1 MTMKKRL
8 LEQATKIVDEGK
20 GELRTVIVR
29 MEAPADTQRE
39 ILAAASEAIHRRIL
53 CTTARDVLPL
63 PSKTLAVPVTA
74 TRAKATLRDMNK
86 EDTSMAANVAL
97 GDVTVAALRSVGLD
111 ALAPLRASEAFKMAE
126 ARMSERAPRGK
137 AAPKKRARSPRSP
150 VPYFW
155 SSKCAVLTLP
165 KDEVPKLV
173 TDVPRIGD
181 IYPNRLL
188 RVPRVVEAKRLP
200 FNVEDNKTSAWG
212 VNAIG
217 ALAAWGA
224 YGSRGKGVRIAVLD
238 TGVDA
243 THPDLKGKVDA
254 WAEFDLQGNQVPDS
268 KPHDTDQHGT
278 HCAGII
284 AGGDASGVWIGV
296 APEAKLACGL
306 VLDGKKGGSDAQVL
320 AGMEWAI
327 EQKVDAISMSLGGLT
342 IGPDVPSTYT
352 TAIIDALRLGI
363 PVVTAIGNE
372 GSQTSGSPGN
382 DLFAFAV
389 GATDSR
395 DRVAGFSGGQTQIVF
410 ESAFIQPELLP
421 LPYSKP
427 DLTAPGVAILSS
439 VPDGKWEHFNGTSMA
454 TPHVAGAIALL
465 LAATSLRKK
474 FTKGELAFMIQDL
487 LTGSVEELG
496 ESGQDHRYGF
506 GRLDVLRAI
515 GFARETEKGRP

>member
-1 MTMKKRL
+1 MKKRL

-181 IYPNRLL
+181 LYPNRLL

-454 TPHVAGAIALL
+454 TPHVAGAVALL

>member
-1 MTMKKRL
+1 MNKRL
-8 LEQATKIVDEGK
+8 LEQATQIVDEGE

-29 MEAPADTQRE
+29 METPADTQRE
-39 ILAAASEAIHRRIL
+39 ILATASEAIRRRIL
-53 CTTARDVLPL
+53 CTSARDVLPA
-63 PSKTLAVPVTA
+63 PDMTLAVPVTA
-74 TRAKATLRDMNK
+74 TTAKDTLRDITK
-86 EDTSMAANVAL
+86 EDTSMAANVRL
-97 GDVTVAALRSVGLD
+97 GDVTVATLRRVGLE
-111 ALAPLRASEAFKMAE
+111 ALAPLRASDVFKKAE
-126 ARMSERAPRGK
+126 ARMSERAPKRK
-137 AAPKKRARSPRSP
+137 TLPKKRGKSPEPSL
-150 VPYFW
+150 PYFW

-165 KDEVPKLV
+165 KDEVPRLAI
-173 TDVPRIGD
+173 DVPQIGD
-181 IYPNRLL
+181 IYPNRML

-200 FNVEDNKTSAWG
+200 FNVEDNKTSGWG
-212 VNAIG
+212 VHAIG

-243 THPDLKGKVDA
+243 AHPDLEGKVDA
-254 WAEFDLQGNQVPDS
+254 WGEFDLQGNEVPDS
-268 KPHDTDQHGT
+268 KPHDTDRHGT

-306 VLDGKKGGSDAQVL
+306 VLDGEKGGSDAQVL
-320 AGMEWAI
+320 AGMQWAI
-327 EQKVDAISMSLGGLT
+327 EQKVDVISMSLGGLT

-352 TAIIDALRLGI
+352 AAMIDALRLGI
-363 PVVTAIGNE
+363 PVITAIGNE

-389 GATDSR
+389 GATDSK
-395 DRVAGFSGGQTQIVF
+395 DRVAGFSGGRTQIIF
-410 ESAFIQPELLP
+410 KSAFIPPEALP

-427 DLTAPGVAILSS
+427 DLSAPGAAILSS

-474 FTKGELAFMIQDL
+474 IATGKLAFTIQDL

-515 GFARETEKGRP
+515 GFAREMEKGLP